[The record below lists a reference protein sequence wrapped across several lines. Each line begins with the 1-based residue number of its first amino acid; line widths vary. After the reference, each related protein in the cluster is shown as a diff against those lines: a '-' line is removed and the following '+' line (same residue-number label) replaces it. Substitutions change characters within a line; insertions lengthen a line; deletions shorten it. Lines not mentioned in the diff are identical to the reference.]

1 MQIAGFGQGAKQCAR
16 ELYTIWIHLGEDEC
30 REQIEAHMESEGF
43 SQDAIDIEIE
53 RLEDLGKL

>member
-1 MQIAGFGQGAKQCAR
+1 MKIAGLGQSAKRTAEQ
-16 ELYTIWIHLGEDEC
+16 LYALWIHLGEDEC

-53 RLEDLGKL
+53 RLEVAGNF